1 MSNPF
6 TYFKKPQNSKEA
18 QSNINYWWFIKMGGC
33 PSDQIEANWNTYIKE
48 MMRGAQKE
56 LSSFS

>member
-6 TYFKKPQNSKEA
+6 SYFKKPETKKQA
-18 QSNINYWWFIKMGGC
+18 QSNINYWWYVKMGGC
-33 PSDQIEANWNTYIKE
+33 PEGEIEANWNTYIKE
-48 MMRGAQKE
+48 MMRYSKKE